1 MFAVVFVCLR
11 WQALFYESVIYAAKN
26 PREERFSGYDN
37 PGRPLTSVCDA
48 FFGSFSMNDG
58 FYDQLFYVSNYS
70 RKLVIYRVYCS
81 YFITYRCLIFVPLSQ
96 EDVTK

>member
-1 MFAVVFVCLR
+1 
-11 WQALFYESVIYAAKN
+11 
-26 PREERFSGYDN
+26 
-37 PGRPLTSVCDA
+37 
-48 FFGSFSMNDG
+48 MNDG